1 MKSENI
7 KSDTGKYGSIQDNKT
22 GAIVLDDVSKWQ
34 FENFRKEFEENANK
48 IKHCPMCGNEIP
60 EDRHICEAC
69 EFEERS

>member
-1 MKSENI
+1 MYTENI
-7 KSDTGKYGSIQDNKT
+7 KSDTC
-22 GAIVLDDVSKWQ
+22 AIVLDDVSKWQ